1 MTTQA
6 SVSSRSRLNPYVV
19 LALVSFGVFIAA
31 DDLTVVST
39 MLVQMLKDLD
49 ISIQTQL
56 DEAAWIVNA
65 YLIAYVVTMP
75 FMGRVSDIL
84 GRRVVFV
91 ACLLV
96 FAAGSVVVVWAPNLT
111 WMVIARAITAIGGG
125 AMVPVSIAIVGDVFA
140 EEKRPFA
147 MGILSAV
154 DTAGWIWGPLYGA
167 MLVRYLNWRWQF
179 YLNLPLSALA
189 IVAALYALRD
199 LPLPTEGRAQSRRID
214 WLGAAFLTVALL
226 AVNIGLTQL
235 GGGLGGASPNFDFEQ
250 PQEASGGWLK
260 AWPYF
265 LAGIIGLAL
274 FVGAERREA
283 VQSRVRPLIDLAMF
297 RLRNF
302 SLACVVNF
310 VTGFVLIIAMVDV
323 PIFVNVIL
331 GETIQSAAVDS
342 GRILSALTV
351 AMAVASVVGGWLCG
365 RFGYRLPTLLGL
377 ACIGGAFL
385 LMGIFW
391 QVDVSRTPMAVH
403 LALAGAGFG
412 LVIAPTATAVIDA
425 VSAEQR
431 GVASA
436 LVVVLRLMGMT
447 IGLSALTAWGLHR
460 FDVLGQAEL
469 PPLAGPAYIDA
480 LTRITARVLRE
491 TFAVSAVAAL
501 AALFPAMILRGRK
514 GRESKNSEIR
524 DSQFVGKE

>member
-1 MTTQA
+1 MTTQQ
-6 SVSSRSRLNPYVV
+6 SVAARSRLNPYLV
-19 LALVSFGVFIAA
+19 LAAVAFGVFIAA

-84 GRRVVFV
+84 GRRRVFV
-91 ACLLV
+91 GCLLI
-96 FAAGSVVVVWAPNLT
+96 FAGGSALVVWAPNLT

-125 AMVPVSIAIVGDVFA
+125 AMVPVSIAVVGDVFRQ
-140 EEKRPFA
+140 ERRPFA
-147 MGILSAV
+147 MGILGAV

-189 IVAALYALRD
+189 IAAAWYALRD
-199 LPLPTEGRAQSRRID
+199 LPQPAEGQAQSRRID
-214 WLGAAFLTVALL
+214 WLGAGLLTLALL
-226 AVNIGLTQL
+226 AVNVGLTQL
-235 GGGLGGASPNFDFEQ
+235 GGGLGGAAPSFDFEQ
-250 PQEASGGWLK
+250 PQDTGGSWLK
-260 AWPYF
+260 AWPFF
-265 LAGIIGLAL
+265 LAGIVGFGLFA
-274 FVGAERREA
+274 GAERRRA
-283 VQSRVRPLIDLAMF
+283 VQSRVRPLMDLAMF

-302 SLACVVNF
+302 SLACLVNF
-310 VTGFVLIIAMVDV
+310 FTGFVLIIAMVDV

-331 GETIQSAAVDS
+331 GETIESAAVDS

-351 AMAVASVVGGWLCG
+351 AMAAASVVGGWLCG
-365 RFGYRLPTLLGL
+365 RVGYRLPTLLGL

-385 LMGIFW
+385 LMGVFW
-391 QVDVSRTPMAVH
+391 QVDIGRTPMAVH

-412 LVIAPTATAVIDA
+412 LVIAPTATAVVDA
-425 VSAEQR
+425 AGAEQR

-436 LVVVLRLMGMT
+436 LVIVLRLMGMT

-460 FDVLGQAEL
+460 FDVLGQVEL
-469 PPLAGPAYIDA
+469 PTLTDPAYMDV

-491 TFAVSAVAAL
+491 TFLVSAVVAGG
-501 AALFPAMILRGRK
+501 ALFPAAVLRGRERR
-514 GRESKNSEIR
+514 GALQIR
-524 DSQFVGKE
+524 DLERST